1 MKTAALLLIAAIIVG
16 GCATE
21 DPGIDPNT
29 DRFYFPIGL
38 TLDPQGDF
46 LFISNSNSDLRF
58 NGGTITALDLSAL
71 PGDLTQIGAA
81 VKAGSLD
88 CAPARTDTTSWECK
102 ESQFILPSSTIRIG
116 DFPSALQVSSDG
128 KRLFAGVRGEQSYLL
143 WADITHYKE
152 NVGKT
157 VERVDLSCN
166 DDCDPGRARDCDQ
179 WDCDAKHMISRSE
192 ELLKDLPRE
201 PFGILLNELAAVHVN
216 ATGERAT
223 CHDGRTSDKGCGRS
237 TDCPTGYRCDR
248 NAGRCSAVSCSCGA
262 AKPCTGAAATD
273 CCVAA
278 PGKDH
283 VYMAHLS
290 GGDVSFFT
298 SEKTRVVLRDMR
310 AGFFT
315 ASGGIGGG
323 YDLAAQLPGD
333 ADGRVYV
340 SSRVDNVLG
349 SFVIRNHQ
357 WIVDSARASVQAV
370 YPATDVRGLAFAPG
384 GSELY
389 LSNRLPASLV
399 ALDMRIKE
407 GLPRQESLWAQEVC
421 TDPSRVR
428 LGRGPDGT
436 LLAYVACFS
445 GGQIYVVDTVR
456 NAVIGQVA
464 TGKGPYDLV
473 LDTGNKRAFVTNFLE
488 NTVGVIDLD
497 ATHVSYLKMVARIG
511 LAENL
516 LKD

>member
-1 MKTAALLLIAAIIVG
+1 MKTAAFLLIAVTIAG

-71 PGDLTQIGAA
+71 PGDLTQI
-81 VKAGSLD
+81 KADVEAGKLD
-88 CAPARTDTTSWECK
+88 CAPARTDITSWECK
-102 ESQFILPSSTIRIG
+102 ESQFIHPAATIRIG
-116 DFPSALQVSSDG
+116 DFPSALQISSDG
-128 KRLFAGVRGEQSYLL
+128 TRLFAGVRGDTSYLL

-152 NVGKT
+152 NLGKT

-166 DDCDPGRARDCDQ
+166 DACDPGRARDCDQ
-179 WDCDAKHMISRSE
+179 WDCDEKHKISRSE

-201 PFGILLNELAAVHVN
+201 PFGILLNELSAVFVS

-223 CHDGRTSDKGCGRS
+223 CHDGRTLPKSCKNSVDCADGR
-237 TDCPTGYRCDR
+237 RCDR
-248 NAGRCSAVSCSCGA
+248 NAGRCSAVPCSCGT
-262 AKPCTGAAATD
+262 AKPCASADDTD

-290 GGDVSFFT
+290 GGEVSFFT

-310 AGFFT
+310 GGFFT
-315 ASGGIGGG
+315 ASGGLAGG

-340 SSRVDNVLG
+340 SSRVDNVIG

-357 WIVDSARASVQAV
+357 WVVDSARASVQAV
-370 YPATDVRGLAFAPG
+370 YPGTDIRGLAFAPG
-384 GSELY
+384 GTELY
-389 LSNRLPASLV
+389 LSNRMPASLV
-399 ALDMRIKE
+399 ALDMSPKE
-407 GLPRQESLWAQEVC
+407 GLPRQESLWAKEVC
-421 TDPSRVR
+421 TDPTRVR

-436 LLAYVACFS
+436 LLAYVVCFS
-445 GGQIYVVDTVR
+445 GGQIYVVDTTR
-456 NAVIGQVA
+456 NAVVGQIA

-488 NTVGVIDLD
+488 NTVGLIDLD
-497 ATHVSYLKMVARIG
+497 STHVSYLKMVARIG